1 MLPQNCPE
9 MHFCLSVRFL
19 RQHRIFRRL
28 WNQLVKH
35 SKMYF
40 YPTML
45 FIVNDIRYMIYD
57 IAGMISIW
65 SRYVYWIYRLRFSC
79 WVSVLAL
86 LPRLKS
92 YLTSLPTIK
101 FFWNLFWVVLAVNEV
116 IFTNSNRVRANRKKV
131 TQIRI
136 IHYFRIPKFVEKKCY
151 WSEILSNSFI
161 YVTQNVSKYQIRV
174 S

>member
-1 MLPQNCPE
+1 
-9 MHFCLSVRFL
+9 
-19 RQHRIFRRL
+19 
-28 WNQLVKH
+28 
-35 SKMYF
+35 
-40 YPTML
+40 
-45 FIVNDIRYMIYD
+45 MIYD
-57 IAGMISIW
+57 IAGMISIPVNSIYIEIIYCIW

>member
-1 MLPQNCPE
+1 MGHVMVHNIIIC
-9 MHFCLSVRFL
+9 CLKMSWHALFSNSTFL

-35 SKMYF
+35 SKIYF

-45 FIVNDIRYMIYD
+45 FIVYISYMISLVLVWSVYD
-57 IAGMISIW
+57 LDI
-65 SRYVYWIYRLRFSC
+65 YWIYRLRFSC

-136 IHYFRIPKFVEKKCY
+136 IHYFRIPKFVEKVLLK
-151 WSEILSNSFI
+151 WNSI
-161 YVTQNVSKYQIRV
+161 
-174 S
+174 

>member
-1 MLPQNCPE
+1 MVHNIIIC
-9 MHFCLSVRFL
+9 CLKIVLKCIFVFAFL
-19 RQHRIFRRL
+19 RQHRKFRHI

-40 YPTML
+40 IL
-45 FIVNDIRYMIYD
+45 RCFFIVYD

-65 SRYVYWIYRLRFSC
+65 SRYILN
-79 WVSVLAL
+79 
-86 LPRLKS
+86 LPVEVFMLGISTGFITSTQVIS
-92 YLTSLPTIK
+92 YIITHHK
-101 FFWNLFWVVLAVNEV
+101 VFWNLFWVVLAVNEV

-161 YVTQNVSKYQIRV
+161 YVTKNVSKYQIRV